1 MRTRESE
8 GERQGGAWRLRGVEE
23 EAGGGQGE
31 AGGGRGLSGARHAS
45 PLFVLLAEEEDDKGA
60 LGWAGQVG
68 CLLGRRG
75 RPGKSLSLF
84 YFLFS
89 IFFLQLCDFIKNTRP
104 NPKIMKLI
112 NATV

>member
-45 PLFVLLAEEEDDKGA
+45 PLFVLLAEEEEDKGEEVC
-60 LGWAGQVG
+60 WAGQME
-68 CLLGRRG
+68 LGQVSGAR
-75 RPGKSLSLF
+75 
-84 YFLFS
+84 
-89 IFFLQLCDFIKNTRP
+89 
-104 NPKIMKLI
+104 
-112 NATV
+112 